1 MTSLP
6 SLPKGFTARL
16 VGVAFAPGYPEN
28 LGRLEMLAVRSFLHG
43 QAPELIPAAL
53 VREPDNEHDANSIR
67 VDVPAL
73 DSPVGHLPRT
83 LAARLAP
90 RLDAGEIWR
99 AEVHEVLTN
108 PAHPDRPGI
117 NVILEQVRP
126 PSEGLL
132 PERG

>member
-16 VGVAFAPGYPEN
+16 VGVAFTPGYPEN

-53 VREPDNEHDANSIR
+53 VREPDNEHDANSVR

-73 DSPVGHLPRT
+73 DGPIGHLPRT

-99 AEVHEVLTN
+99 AEVREVMTDPN
-108 PAHPDRPGI
+108 HPDRPGI